1 MGYMKQRNPFENAR
15 KQFDRAAEILKLTPN
30 QIVIIKE
37 PRRVTEVNLPVSM
50 DNGEIRLF
58 KGFRVQHSIIRG
70 PAKGGVRYHP
80 NVDLDEVRGLA
91 SLMTWKTA
99 VVNIPYGGAKG
110 GISLDARS
118 LSPGEIERVTRK
130 FIDEIHDE
138 LLGEADVARG
148 VLRHSRLTIA
158 RADADDRR

>member
-1 MGYMKQRNPFENAR
+1 MGYMKQRNPFENAL

-70 PAKGGVRYHP
+70 PAKGGIRFHP
-80 NVDLDEVRGLA
+80 EVSVDEVKALA
-91 SLMTWKTA
+91 FWMTYKCA
-99 VVNIPYGGAKG
+99 VVGVPFGGGK
-110 GISLDARS
+110 
-118 LSPGEIERVTRK
+118 
-130 FIDEIHDE
+130 
-138 LLGEADVARG
+138 
-148 VLRHSRLTIA
+148 
-158 RADADDRR
+158 